1 MKIKDNINCLFQHC
15 IQALGE
21 EHPIR
26 VVNAL
31 QVPQLRDGKCSL
43 LLLMRQYVCLWYQ
56 ASCSYYFS
64 CEEKWCLQSSCYF
77 WLMEVTCA
85 RSLCNV
91 WGTLTCSKIQG
102 GNGVGR
108 RGLFSLQAV
117 IWGLKN
123 TLCGFVCLLLSPLFC
138 PTFYFPCGSKLK

>member
-56 ASCSYYFS
+56 TSC
-64 CEEKWCLQSSCYF
+64 
-77 WLMEVTCA
+77 VHT
-85 RSLCNV
+85 
-91 WGTLTCSKIQG
+91 TLVVKR
-102 GNGVGR
+102 NDVYR
-108 RGLFSLQAV
+108 AV
-117 IWGLKN
+117 ATSG
-123 TLCGFVCLLLSPLFC
+123 
-138 PTFYFPCGSKLK
+138 